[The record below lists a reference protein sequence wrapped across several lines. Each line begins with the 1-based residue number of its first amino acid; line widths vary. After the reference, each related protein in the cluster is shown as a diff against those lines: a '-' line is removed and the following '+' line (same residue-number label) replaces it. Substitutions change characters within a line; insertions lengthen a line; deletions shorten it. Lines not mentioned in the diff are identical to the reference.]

1 MSKTQPDDLILL
13 VGSNPLPNY
22 LAARHLGPKRV
33 HLLFTKET
41 RDVRRRLSECL
52 SDSSIEILDKA
63 EYQLEDAA
71 DASKIRKATA
81 HLPKNAGLNYTGG
94 TKTMAT
100 HVHAQWLATLQGKD
114 SFASYLD
121 DRGGQIRFDDGTTQP
136 LHIQLDLATLCK
148 LHGLK
153 HEVRAEVQGG
163 PSDGEIVTLAD
174 ALTAPPE
181 RAARLYQRLNP
192 KGKKLKPAKLKAE
205 PLRRT
210 ELDEV
215 GCGLLTVPLPAS
227 DWPNKRVERWVDIL
241 SGEWLEE
248 YVASLVRGL
257 NLSGSTIHVGVQAWD
272 DESRRREDGCNFEV
286 DVLVLRGHRLYAIS
300 CTTESVNAGL
310 CKSKL
315 FEVALRARQ
324 LGGDLTR
331 FAFVCLLGQNT
342 DGQEK
347 SDVLEKQSRSAW
359 DAPNKP
365 RVFGLSHVRNW
376 LTGNTDDLREWLE
389 S

>member
-1 MSKTQPDDLILL
+1 MSAQPEDLILL

-22 LAARHLGPKRV
+22 LAAMHLRPKRV
-33 HLLFTKET
+33 HLIFTEET
-41 RDVRRRLSECL
+41 KAVRRRLSECL
-52 SDSSIEILDKA
+52 RSSGIEVVDKP
-63 EYQLEDAA
+63 EYQLDDAV
-71 DASKIRKATA
+71 DAGKIRRLTS

-100 HVHAQWLATLQGKD
+100 HVHAKWLADLGGKD

-121 DRGGQIRFDDGTTQP
+121 DRGGLLRFDDGMTQP
-136 LHIQLDLATLCK
+136 LAAQLDLATLCK
-148 LHGLK
+148 LHGLQ
-153 HEVRAEVQGG
+153 HEVRSEVQGG
-163 PSDGEIVTLAD
+163 PTEEQII
-174 ALTAPPE
+174 ALTRALTNPPD
-181 RAARLYQRLNP
+181 RAARLYQRLNAD
-192 KGKKLKPAKLKAE
+192 GKRIKPAKLKAE
-205 PLRRT
+205 PLVRT
-210 ELDEV
+210 EFDEM
-215 GCGLLTVPLPAS
+215 GCDSLANPIPAS
-227 DWPNKRVERWVDIL
+227 DWPNKRIERWIDIL

-248 YVASLVRGL
+248 HVASLVRGL
-257 NLSGSTIHVGVQAWD
+257 KLSATAIHVGVQAWD
-272 DESRRREDGCNFEV
+272 DESRRREDDCNFEV

-300 CTTESVNAGL
+300 CTTESTNAGL

-331 FAFVCLLGQNT
+331 FAFVCLLGQNKE
-342 DGQEK
+342 GQEK
-347 SDVLEKQSRSAW
+347 SAILERQARSAW

-376 LTGNTDDLREWLE
+376 LSGNRSDLQEWLE

>member
-1 MSKTQPDDLILL
+1 MSSQPEDLILL

-33 HLLFTKET
+33 HLLFTEET
-41 RDVRRRLSECL
+41 KDVRRRLGECL
-52 SDSSIEILDKA
+52 SDSSIDLPDNA
-63 EYQLEDAA
+63 EYQLGDAA
-71 DASKIRKATA
+71 DAGMIRRVTG

-121 DRGGQIRFDDGTTQP
+121 DRGGHIRFDDGTTQP
-136 LHIQLDLATLCK
+136 LQIQLNLATLCK

-153 HEVRAEVQGG
+153 HKERSTIDGG
-163 PSDGEIVTLAD
+163 PTADQIVKMAD
-174 ALTAPPE
+174 ALTNPPS
-181 RAARLYQRLNP
+181 RAACLYNRLRADGKLISQKDFKDNP
-192 KGKKLKPAKLKAE
+192 LTQPD
-205 PLRRT
+205 
-210 ELDEV
+210 LDTL
-215 GCGLLTVPLPAS
+215 GCSSLPAPIPS
-227 DWPNKRVERWVDIL
+227 DGWKKDRIECWAKMLASD
-241 SGEWLEE
+241 WLEE
-248 YVASLVRGL
+248 YVALLVGGL
-257 NLSGSTIHVGVQAWD
+257 NLSATKVHVGVNAWD
-272 DESRRREDGCNFEV
+272 EQHEKPPPGGCNFEV

-300 CTTESVNAGL
+300 CTTESARNDL

-331 FAFVCLLGQNT
+331 FAFVCLLGQNK
-342 DGQEK
+342 DGLEK
-347 SDVLEKQSRSAW
+347 SDVLEKQARSAW

-376 LTGNTDDLREWLE
+376 LTGNTADFREWLE